1 MSVELC
7 QSFDVVQF
15 SQEQVTFK
23 EYLVHMSQLN
33 QCLAM
38 ALQLQVAFLLLNKE
52 KKYKKKQLP
61 NRFFLKKNFKKKVQR
76 SWTDS

>member
-7 QSFDVVQF
+7 QSFDVVYF

-38 ALQLQVAFLLLNKE
+38 ALQLQVAFLLLE
-52 KKYKKKQLP
+52 KANQKTTKKQLQKQF
-61 NRFFLKKNFKKKVQR
+61 FFLKKLKKIKKFHVQ
-76 SWTDS
+76 